1 MDSFVSLLN
10 VIPWFGLVGFLL
22 WVWQRHRKASRLES
36 RNRTL
41 EVLKDVTE
49 EEKRL
54 DDSNLLDLVD
64 EFNKRRDSSKKG

>member
-1 MDSFVSLLN
+1 MHDLMS
-10 VIPWFGLVGFLL
+10 VIQVVPWFGIAAFLL

-49 EEKRL
+49 EEKRF